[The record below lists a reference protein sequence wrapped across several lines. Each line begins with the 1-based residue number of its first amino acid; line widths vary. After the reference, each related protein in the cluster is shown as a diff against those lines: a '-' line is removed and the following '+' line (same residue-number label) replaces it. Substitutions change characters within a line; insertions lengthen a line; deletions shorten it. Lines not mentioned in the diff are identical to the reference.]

1 MGGSNRS
8 LLGTKEAAERSH
20 ILAGPPRVAVGSPH
34 THTHGLFS
42 PVGGVA
48 RFTVALL
55 LSGLS
60 TDTYFSVTTKRE
72 RALTFFG
79 VRKKFSAHRKP
90 LAILATDCPGQG
102 LGRGPHC
109 MVLVS
114 SLSGATSGHRE
125 ATAPPR
131 RRGLGRG
138 HSGPD
143 LGPEPQEP
151 PWRLTQ
157 HRSPLTRR
165 WDLT

>member
-48 RFTVALL
+48 RFTAALL

-125 ATAPPR
+125 AAAPPR

-138 HSGPD
+138 HSGPTW
-143 LGPEPQEP
+143 GQ
-151 PWRLTQ
+151 
-157 HRSPLTRR
+157 SPKSHPGGSPSTGLP
-165 WDLT
+165 